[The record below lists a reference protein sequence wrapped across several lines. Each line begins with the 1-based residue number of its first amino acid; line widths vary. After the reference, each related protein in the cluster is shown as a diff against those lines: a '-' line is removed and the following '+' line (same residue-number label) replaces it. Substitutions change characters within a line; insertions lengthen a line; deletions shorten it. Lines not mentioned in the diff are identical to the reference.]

1 MLTYASSALLA
12 TAYASR
18 LCSSPPSR
26 RCPISV
32 PLHTFFYI
40 LKKNYIKKKINGSR
54 RCNCIA
60 AQCRYRYICFLKPLY
75 TAIYVSSYF
84 PHTSIRY
91 CIHVSSHHLRVALVL
106 EKCFSSQSTPL
117 VSATIA
123 SQPNLGTAIY
133 VPKKK
138 KSVTKQ

>member
-40 LKKNYIKKKINGSR
+40 LKKNYIKKKNQWLAALQLH
-54 RCNCIA
+54 RC
-60 AQCRYRYICFLKPLY
+60 PM
-75 TAIYVSSYF
+75 
-84 PHTSIRY
+84 
-91 CIHVSSHHLRVALVL
+91 
-106 EKCFSSQSTPL
+106 
-117 VSATIA
+117 
-123 SQPNLGTAIY
+123 
-133 VPKKK
+133 
-138 KSVTKQ
+138 